1 VREQRRHS
9 LTPLESELRSRPDV
23 EPGKP
28 TPLTRLRRRFRREPP
43 TTIAGV
49 LLRAVTHLALAV
61 AVASGIAL
69 VVDHFMHR
77 NAAVGFYIVGA
88 ALLAV
93 AFGTSTGLGRAA
105 AWTYGY
111 GPDAPAR
118 RLSMGVPYVVAGA
131 FVLAIGV
138 IIEAASH

>member
-1 VREQRRHS
+1 VPEERRHS
-9 LTPLESELRSRPDV
+9 LTPLESELRVRPDV

-28 TPLTRLRRRFRREPP
+28 TLATRFRRRFHRDEP
-43 TTIAGV
+43 TTMAGV
-49 LLRAVTHLALAV
+49 LLRAVSHLAV
-61 AVASGIAL
+61 AVALASGIAL
-69 VVDHFMHR
+69 IVDHFMHR
-77 NAAVGFYIVGA
+77 NTAVGFYIVGA

-118 RLSMGVPYVVAGA
+118 RLNMGVPYVVAGA

-138 IIEAASH
+138 IIEAVSR